1 VHPMAIGIAAVAAS
15 FTAAAGVIA
24 YFSRRDQLA
33 AYEPPPKP
41 DEAEPDADP
50 ADEQRDSA

>member
-1 VHPMAIGIAAVAAS
+1 MAIGIAAIAGS
-15 FTAAAGVIA
+15 FAAAAGVIA
-24 YFSRRDQLA
+24 HFSRRDQLA

-41 DEAEPDADP
+41 EAEPDAES